1 MMMIIILLEC
11 IGNQTQFL
19 GVQPHLI
26 LVYPF
31 FSMVWSMQERKRML
45 GVLVWLLS

>member
-1 MMMIIILLEC
+1 MRFLFLLEC

-19 GVQPHLI
+19 GVQPNLI

-31 FSMVWSMQERKRML
+31 FSTVWSMQERKRML